1 MQNAGLRR
9 LVGAVVIL
17 VILLIITVPLTQNDP
32 ESDADGVPA
41 RPAPVSATFGD
52 EPVTTVANQAAT
64 ETLAAELEKPLDIS
78 SEASTVSSQAASS
91 DPNTAPKPIKI
102 EVIDDLA
109 TMRPAIPG
117 VSANAAQVALAQGE
131 SPAQVVQ
138 IETPAVAAPEPILN
152 VKQAPLQEVQPKEAP
167 AEIPVIQPVLAAEP
181 KAEPKPA
188 PTIQVAKSE
197 PSPEPVNEARPDP
210 KPAVVPTAQAR
221 SMPERWFIQLGGYA
235 NPAAADVVSNEIQR
249 MGLPVQMVS
258 SNVSG
263 QTIQRI
269 EIGPFDSESRAVQ
282 SNRRLFSRFNVEG
295 AVQKR

>member
-32 ESDADGVPA
+32 ESDAEGVPA

-52 EPVTTVANQAAT
+52 EPVTTVADQAAT

-78 SEASTVSSQAASS
+78 SESSSASSQTASS
-91 DPNTAPKPIKI
+91 DTSAAPKPIKI

-109 TMRPAIPG
+109 TMRPEIPG

-131 SPAQVVQ
+131 SPAQIVQ
-138 IETPAVAAPEPILN
+138 IETPAVAAPEPILE
-152 VKQAPLQEVQPKEAP
+152 VTQTPPQQAQPKEEP
-167 AEIPVIQPVLAAEP
+167 AEIPVIQPVPAPES
-181 KAEPKPA
+181 KAEPE
-188 PTIQVAKSE
+188 PTQTTQVAKVE
-197 PSPEPVNEARPDP
+197 PTPEPVIEARPDP
-210 KPAVVPTAQAR
+210 KPVVVPTAQAR
-221 SMPERWFIQLGGYA
+221 SKPERWFIQLGGYA

-282 SNRRLFSRFNVEG
+282 SNLRLFSRFNVEG